1 MANLSIHFYKKE
13 KLKKS
18 SLHMR
23 IHFLTMEMFLIFF
36 FFVIMVIIY
45 YSWPSRGSKS

>member
-1 MANLSIHFYKKE
+1 MANLSIHFYRKE

-18 SLHMR
+18 SLSYEDS
-23 IHFLTMEMFLIFF
+23 FPNNGNVSCF

-45 YSWPSRGSKS
+45 YNWPSRRSKS